1 MYIYIHILI
10 IIVLSYLIV
19 ISVFVAGFFSG
30 ICAGCGARGVG
41 CGVLVVELQVEIL
54 DKEAGEARVAQKALQ
69 RYLENLVD

>member
-19 ISVFVAGFFSG
+19 ISVFVGVFFSG
-30 ICAGCGARGVG
+30 ICAGCGARGVMF
-41 CGVLVVELQVEIL
+41 GVLVVEFQVEIL